1 MKTVKKI
8 LIADE
13 SNVTQ
18 HILASAFIK
27 AGYIIRTVSSDA
39 ELKNLFRMESVDLI
53 MLSQS
58 FSEGNPCEMIRYI
71 RKTIPNCKVY
81 LMATSLS
88 IAETVELMKAG
99 AVDCF
104 VKPFDTA
111 TLLKKTQQ
119 LFETEEKAG
128 QLYRSEHDG
137 ESSVHFKQKEP
148 DTSTER
154 NPIMQNIENIVR
166 SIRDYR
172 VNVIIT
178 GEVGTGKAN
187 YARKIHLG
195 AATRCA
201 PFVAFNCES
210 ELADDMEKLLFG
222 EENSAGK
229 ELIKGKMELADNGTL
244 YIQELDKMPLTLQS
258 KLVTVLQEGRFEV
271 RGSGRIV
278 PFHARLIST
287 MTITPEHAMAS
298 GKIRP
303 DLYYQISEVRLDLPP
318 LRTCKDRIP
327 DLTRYFL
334 RDLSRETSIPIP
346 QVDNSFWDALASY
359 DWPGN
364 VIELFNTVKRCF
376 LIAHGKELTSSLLPI
391 SILQSYSKESTP
403 KQTADDYLD
412 LRDYLK
418 AREREMILQTLDKF
432 GGNRIKTAKYLRIS
446 ERSLRYKLEEY
457 MKLDDSV

>member
-53 MLSQS
+53 MLSQN

-71 RKTIPNCKVY
+71 RKTLPNCKVY
-81 LMATSLS
+81 LMATTLS
-88 IAETVELMKAG
+88 ISETVELMKAG
-99 AVDCF
+99 AMDCF

-119 LFETEEKAG
+119 LFETEEKES
-128 QLYRSEHDG
+128 QLYKVDGRRPEKAYDSAEQEEAEGEH
-137 ESSVHFKQKEP
+137 
-148 DTSTER
+148 
-154 NPIMQNIENIVR
+154 NPTIRNIENIVR

-178 GEVGTGKAN
+178 GEVGTGKAS
-187 YARKIHLG
+187 YARKIHFG
-195 AATRCA
+195 AATRGA

-229 ELIKGKMELADNGTL
+229 ELTKGKMELADNGTL

-258 KLVTVLQEGRFEV
+258 KLVSVLQAGHFEV
-271 RGSGRIV
+271 RGSGRSV

-287 MTITPEHAMAS
+287 MTITPEQAMAA

-303 DLYYQISEVRLDLPP
+303 ELYYQLSEVRLDLPP
-318 LRTCKDRIP
+318 LRASKDRIP
-327 DLTRYFL
+327 ELTRNFL
-334 RDLSRETSIPIP
+334 NNLSRETAISVPPIA
-346 QVDNSFWDALASY
+346 NSFWDALASY

-376 LIAHGKELTSSLLPI
+376 LIAHGMELTSSLLPI
-391 SILQSYSKESTP
+391 SILQSYSKENTS
-403 KQTADDYLD
+403 KETADDYLD

-418 AREREMILQTLDKF
+418 ARERELILQTLDRF
-432 GGNRIKTAKYLRIS
+432 GGNRVKTAKYLRIS
-446 ERSLRYKLEEY
+446 ERSLRYKLEEF
-457 MKLDDSV
+457 MNQKDSV